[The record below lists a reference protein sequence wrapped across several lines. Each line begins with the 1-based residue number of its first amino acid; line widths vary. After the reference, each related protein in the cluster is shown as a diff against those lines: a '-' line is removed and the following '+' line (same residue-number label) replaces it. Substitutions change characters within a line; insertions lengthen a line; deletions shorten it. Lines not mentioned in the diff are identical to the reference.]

1 MTKPKMENSGDEAE
15 VPEPSVFD
23 VFATVKRM
31 RRWLGG
37 KERKGGGGAAGRML
51 ITVIADIKK
60 Q

>member
-1 MTKPKMENSGDEAE
+1 MENSGDEAE